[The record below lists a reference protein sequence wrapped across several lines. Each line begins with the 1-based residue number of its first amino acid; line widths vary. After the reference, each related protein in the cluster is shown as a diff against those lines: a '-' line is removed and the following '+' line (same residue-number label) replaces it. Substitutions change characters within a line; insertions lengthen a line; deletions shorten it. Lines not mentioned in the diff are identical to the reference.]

1 MAMRHGLWAL
11 LLVLFAAAQA
21 VAQEDDEE
29 QKPKQKQKQKPK
41 GDDEGEEK
49 EGEQKEGGAGMMD
62 EGEDPAE
69 KEGAE
74 KGPYSPTGETGDVKE
89 VKEVKRAEKK
99 AEARREARK
108 KLQIFG
114 EAVIGWGGAPVP
126 GPGHDD
132 TTEDAFGVSFLV
144 GGSYDFSPKVSVG
157 LRVPWSTASFDVTPN
172 TTESSQALGLPELF
186 LEYRLSL
193 GANSDLPIG
202 LGVGVPIAQGNQ
214 DFTSSDNPGKRQYAV
229 NLFAD
234 ATRGWR
240 DGELFLADRITVT
253 PQVGLRHYAGPL
265 EIGAFTKLVIAPN
278 IGDELTNPDFYND
291 PAGSVVVGTVA
302 LNSVAL
308 RSVTGAGVSYEFLQ
322 SPRLFAGLDVWAVV
336 YAIEPVE
343 FEPAGGSGPNRFQ
356 FVGEPRLGAV
366 FGPLKPSIG
375 YIKPLGGRLGD
386 ADAQGIR
393 IRAEVGF

>member
-11 LLVLFAAAQA
+11 LLVLFASAQA
-21 VAQEDDEE
+21 VAQEDDDEK
-29 QKPKQKQKQKPK
+29 KPKQKQKQE
-41 GDDEGEEK
+41 GNDEGEEK
-49 EGEQKEGGAGMMD
+49 EGEERGAGMMD

-69 KEGAE
+69 KEGVE

-89 VKEVKRAEKK
+89 VKEEKRAEKK

-108 KLQIFG
+108 KIQIFG
-114 EAVIGWGGAPVP
+114 EAVIGWGSAPIP
-126 GPGHDD
+126 APGHAE
-132 TTEDAFGVSFLV
+132 TTQDAFGVSFLV

-157 LRVPWSTASFDVTPN
+157 LRVPWSTASFDITPN

-186 LEYRLSL
+186 FEYRLSL
-193 GANSDLPIG
+193 GANTDLPIG
-202 LGVGVPIAQGNQ
+202 FGVGVPVGQGNQ
-214 DFTSSDNPGKRQYAV
+214 DFTSSDRPGQRQYAV

-278 IGDELTNPDFYND
+278 IGDELLD
-291 PAGSVVVGTVA
+291 PAIFNTGLVPVGTMT

-308 RSVTGAGVSYEFLQ
+308 RSVTGAGMSYEFLQ

-356 FVGEPRLGAV
+356 FVGEPRVGAV
-366 FGPLKPSIG
+366 FGPLKASIG